1 MTEDLLELSTPRD
14 IAAAALGIAPAR
26 IVKVERI
33 KHGLTNDSWRVRSES
48 DAVIVRI
55 SNAAEALLQIDRRS
69 EAAVLQLVAAAN
81 LGPEVLVCDLARRV
95 LVTRDLGGTW
105 DEQDARLHSNLSRLG
120 ALLRYLHALPLP
132 TDVRRVDLV
141 ETLRG
146 YLLALDERGHR
157 SRLNDEA
164 TRTRGE
170 HAALALKQ
178 RSQECL
184 CHNDVHHLNI
194 IDNGRLRLIDWEYS
208 GIGEGMFDL
217 ASVCVYHRL
226 DKRERD
232 LLLSSYL
239 RAANPAA
246 NHRLDLACWL
256 FEYVRELWMA
266 VRVDARVGD

>member
-1 MTEDLLELSTPRD
+1 VTENLLEGSAARD
-14 IAAAALGIAPAR
+14 IAAAALGIAAAQ
-26 IVKVERI
+26 IVTVERI
-33 KHGLTNDSWRVRSES
+33 KHGLTNDSWRVRSEN
-48 DAVIVRI
+48 DAVIVRV

-69 EAAVLQLVAAAN
+69 EASVLQLVAAAD

-105 DEQDARLHSNLSRLG
+105 GEKDARLQSNISRLG
-120 ALLRYLHALPLP
+120 ALLRHLHALPLP
-132 TDVRRVDLV
+132 TGVRRVDLL

-146 YLLALDERGHR
+146 YLRALDERGHR
-157 SRLNDEA
+157 SRLNNEA

-217 ASVCVYHRL
+217 ASVCVYHRFG
-226 DKRERD
+226 KPQRD

-239 RAANPAA
+239 QAANPSAT
-246 NHRLDLACWL
+246 HRLDLACWL

-266 VRVDARVGD
+266 VREGV